1 MWNKWFPGFI
11 VAPVNVAVEKV
22 HVLCMVWAWIKT
34 LLKGKEDTDKKT
46 VTLED
51 EVKLNSVYTRM
62 LLLVFNSITLYQN
75 FFAKYIFENF
85 VL

>member
-34 LLKGKEDTDKKT
+34 LLKGKVDTDKKPLS
-46 VTLED
+46 LEIKKD
-51 EVKLNSVYTRM
+51 KVKFNSVYTRM
-62 LLLVFNSITLYQN
+62 LVLVFNSIT
-75 FFAKYIFENF
+75 
-85 VL
+85 